1 MSWLS
6 VAKKD
11 FLDARRSKGLL
22 ALVTLYVALLSIIVY
37 VGGDGSSELAM
48 ADVLQLVAMVA
59 IFIVPISALVVAY
72 LAVAGERES
81 GSIKYL
87 LGLPYTRRD
96 VVVGKFLGRTAVV
109 AVGLLLAFV
118 VAGALGAVMLASVSL
133 ETFASFFLLLL
144 FFAVVYVGIAVG
156 ISAACA
162 SRSRAMAGAV
172 GVFFVFNVLW
182 TVPAVSPTKIL
193 QYVAE
198 DTLGMS
204 LGASVYEFVYLLS
217 PPYAFQ
223 KASNMVFEDQLYYS
237 RYVDASADLPFYL
250 DGWFMLVVLGA
261 WLAVPLVL
269 GYWRFQRADLG

>member
-1 MSWLS
+1 MSVLS

-11 FLDARRSKGLL
+11 FLDARRSKGLWAL
-22 ALVTLYVALLSIIVY
+22 AALYALLLSVIVFY
-37 VGGDGSSELAM
+37 TGDSSSELVM
-48 ADVLQLVAMVA
+48 ADVLRLVSIVA
-59 IFIVPISALVVAY
+59 VFIVPITALIVAY

-87 LGLPYTRRD
+87 LGLPNTRRD

-109 AVGLLLAFV
+109 AVGLLLAFG
-118 VAGALGAVMLASVSL
+118 VAGALGAVMLASVAL
-133 ETFASFFLLLL
+133 DTFASFFLLLL
-144 FFAVVYVGIAVG
+144 LFAVSYVGIAVG

-162 SRSRAMAGAV
+162 SRSRAMASAV

-182 TVPAVSPTKIL
+182 TAPAVRPSKIL

-204 LGASVYEFVYLLS
+204 LSASVYEFVFLVS

-237 RYVDASADLPFYL
+237 RYVDASGDLPFYL

-269 GYWRFQRADLG
+269 GYWQFQRADLG